1 MEKLRNSSIPANGS
15 DMSSC
20 HSMNSFTGMTT
31 VLMAVSTLK
40 AWSLPE
46 LAFWRRLPQEAI
58 LGSGFRVLVGEMMK
72 RSSYPE
78 QRSMRN

>member
-1 MEKLRNSSIPANGS
+1 
-15 DMSSC
+15 
-20 HSMNSFTGMTT
+20 MTT